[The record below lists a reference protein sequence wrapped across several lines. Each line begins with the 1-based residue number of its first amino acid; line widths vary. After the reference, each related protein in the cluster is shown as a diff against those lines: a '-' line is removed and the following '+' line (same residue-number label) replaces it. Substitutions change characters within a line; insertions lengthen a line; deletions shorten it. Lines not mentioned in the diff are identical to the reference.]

1 MSNSEASFNGLE
13 VYPFINVTR
22 VVVASDDDLWVAE
35 SYHASFSFPGLIV
48 PGVSPLFH
56 VVGQGFAFVLP

>member
-1 MSNSEASFNGLE
+1 MSHGKARLDGLE
-13 VYPFINVTR
+13 VYPFIDVTR
-22 VVVASDDDLWVAE
+22 VVVASDDNLRVAQG
-35 SYHASFSFPGLIV
+35 YHTSFSLPRLII